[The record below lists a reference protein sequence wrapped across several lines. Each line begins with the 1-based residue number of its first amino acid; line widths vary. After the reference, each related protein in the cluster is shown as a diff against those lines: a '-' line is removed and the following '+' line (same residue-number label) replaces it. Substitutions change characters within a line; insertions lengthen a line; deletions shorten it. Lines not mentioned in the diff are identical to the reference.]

1 MSQAV
6 PDFHQLQTLL
16 GCQFDDLEL
25 LRQAVTH
32 SSARRSKH
40 GGVEHAAK
48 QSYERLEFLGDR
60 VLGLCVARML
70 YKSFSEEPEGHL
82 AKRHALL
89 VSKPTLAQVA
99 RDLKLQ
105 RFIVVSQTE
114 RDHGGLENDGL
125 LSDIVEALIA
135 AMYLDQGTDIAEA
148 FIEKQWQPLL
158 KQNKRPPRD
167 AKTSLQEWSQGMKK
181 ILPIYELLDH
191 SGPSHRPTFR
201 VKVRVDG
208 FGQAEGVGASKREA
222 EQQAASALIK
232 TLKASGNMTGKS
244 S

>member
-6 PDFHQLQTLL
+6 PDFHQLQTIL

-40 GGVEHAAK
+40 GGVEYAAK

-114 RDHGGLENDGL
+114 RDHGGLKMMVCCRTSLRHYCCHISGSRN
-125 LSDIVEALIA
+125 SS
-135 AMYLDQGTDIAEA
+135 AEA

-167 AKTSLQEWSQGMKK
+167 AKTSLQEWSQGIKNSAN
-181 ILPIYELLDH
+181 L
-191 SGPSHRPTFR
+191 R
-201 VKVRVDG
+201 V
-208 FGQAEGVGASKREA
+208 A
-222 EQQAASALIK
+222 
-232 TLKASGNMTGKS
+232 
-244 S
+244 